1 VRVGVALPHYDFSF
15 PGKELSWEAM
25 REMAVWAE
33 RAGFHSAWISDHY
46 FLDISRYGGPPGAR
60 AGFDPLT
67 ALAGLAPNT
76 RSLRLGTLVLAV
88 GLRPPSVL
96 AKTVAS
102 LDRLSGGRFELGLGA
117 GWNEPEYRAAGLP
130 FPSARVRLAE
140 LGEAAE
146 LVRAMTGAERATWS
160 GHSFRVDDAPNL
172 PAAKRRPVP
181 IWIGAKGDRALRVV
195 ARHADGWN
203 VVWRWT
209 PDSYRERLQVLEG
222 ACEEVGRDPAEIRR
236 SVGLITLVG
245 ESRRDLE
252 ARLRHWQELAP
263 PGIEVGGLED
273 SSAGRLVGTPEQVVE
288 MLAKFETLGVEELV
302 ANFAPLPF
310 GWYEDSGADLFS
322 EQILPTV
329 AAWPDRL
336 EGAGKES

>member
-1 VRVGVALPHYDFSF
+1 MRVGVALPHYDFSF
-15 PGKELSWEAM
+15 PGKGLTWEAM
-25 REMAVWAE
+25 GEMAEWAE
-33 RAGFHSAWISDHY
+33 RAGFHSAWVSDHY
-46 FLDISRYGGPPGAR
+46 FFDISRYGGPAGPR
-60 AGFDPLT
+60 ACFDPLAT
-67 ALAGLAPNT
+67 LAGLAPT
-76 RSLRLGTLVLAV
+76 THSLILGTLVLAV

-117 GWNEPEYRAAGLP
+117 GWNEPEYRAAGLS

-209 PDSYRERLQVLEG
+209 PDSYEERLQVLEK
-222 ACEEVGRDPAEIRR
+222 ACREVGRDPAEIRR
-236 SVGLITLVG
+236 SVGLITLLG
-245 ESRRDLE
+245 ESRRDLQ
-252 ARLRHWQELAP
+252 ARLRRWQETAP
-263 PGIEVGGLED
+263 PGVVTDPGGPTAD
-273 SSAGRLVGTPEQVVE
+273 RLVGTPEQVVE
-288 MLAKFETLGVEELV
+288 MLAEFQALGVEELV

-310 GWYEDSGADLFS
+310 GWYEDSGADLFA
-322 EQILPTV
+322 EQVLPTV
-329 AAWPDRL
+329 SAWPDRL
-336 EGAGKES
+336 DRAGKES